1 MAERI
6 QPHYREMAKQI
17 RADAEA
23 SDGVQE
29 ADVQAAETHSLGTA
43 NETQGVASET
53 QEELSH
59 MTPGARW
66 SLEATE
72 RVYNRG
78 GNQGEFMADRPA
90 EP

>member
-23 SDGVQE
+23 SDSVQE
-29 ADVQAAETHSLGTA
+29 ADAQAAAIHSLETT
-43 NETQGVASET
+43 NETQGAASET

-59 MTPGARW
+59 MNPGARW

-78 GNQGEFMADRPA
+78 GNQGEFVADRPV